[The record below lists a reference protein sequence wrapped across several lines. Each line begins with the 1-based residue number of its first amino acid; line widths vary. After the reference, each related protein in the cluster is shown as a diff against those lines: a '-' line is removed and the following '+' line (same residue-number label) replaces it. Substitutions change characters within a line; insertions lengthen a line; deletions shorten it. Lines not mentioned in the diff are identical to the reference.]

1 MSRLTIDTPSRADLV
16 MEQLYKDLER
26 RIESSPPGLCPV
38 DLSRAFLE
46 LCHAQTC
53 GKCVP
58 CRVGL
63 GQLNHLIRKV
73 LNGNATMETLDTME
87 QTAKSIMESAD
98 CAIGYEAAHMVYKGL
113 IGYRDDYIE
122 HIKNGRCTC
131 TYNQPV
137 PCVSLCPAHVDIP
150 GYVAL
155 VGEGRYADAI
165 RLIRKDNPFP
175 TTCGFICEHPCEERC
190 RRKMLESPINIRAL
204 KKYAVDMMPVDKV
217 ATPKPN
223 PSTGKSIGVIGG
235 GPAGLTAAYFLALM
249 GHKIEVYETHD
260 KLGGMLRY
268 GIPNYRFPKDRLD
281 EDIRA
286 ILNSGDIHV
295 TYNTTIGKDI
305 PVKDIYE
312 KHDAIFVGIGAQT
325 GKTLRIEG
333 ADAGNVVSAVDILD
347 QIGNG
352 NLPDYTG
359 KSVVVIGGGN
369 VAMDCARSAV
379 RCNAEEVS
387 IIYRR
392 RQKDMT
398 ALESEIESAVMEGIA
413 LVTLQAPVEITKD
426 ENGNCKSLIT
436 QPQMIS
442 AYRGSRPAP
451 KDAAKEKQEFKA
463 DVIMIAV
470 GQDIVSAPFEE
481 FGIPAK
487 WNILQAGLDT
497 EVKEIPGVFTG
508 GDCATGPSTV
518 IRAIA
523 AGKVA
528 AHNIDEYLG
537 YHHTLTCEAVV
548 PEPKENMRDLMG
560 RTEIGERPANIRKKD
575 FEHVEELLTHE
586 EAMQEACRCLRCDH
600 FGCGAMVGGRDL

>member
-175 TTCGFICEHPCEERC
+175 TTCGFICEHPCEARC
-190 RRKMLESPINIRAL
+190 RRNMIDDSINIRGL
-204 KKYAVDMMPVDKV
+204 KRV
-217 ATPKPN
+217 AADFAGEVEPPKCA
-223 PSTGKSIGVIGG
+223 PSTGKKIAVLGG
-235 GPAGLTAAYFLALM
+235 GPGGLSAAYYLQLM
-249 GHKIEVYETHD
+249 GHQTTVYEMLP

-268 GIPNYRFPKDRLD
+268 GIPNYRLPKDRLD
-281 EDIRA
+281 EDINA
-286 ILNSGDIHV
+286 ILKTGVEVKQGLKIGVDITIQELREQYDAV
-295 TYNTTIGKDI
+295 LITIGASTDKKLGLPGEDADGVLSAVQFLRSVGKDEI
-305 PVKDIYE
+305 IDL
-312 KHDAIFVGIGAQT
+312 T
-325 GKTLRIEG
+325 GKE
-333 ADAGNVVSAVDILD
+333 
-347 QIGNG
+347 
-352 NLPDYTG
+352 
-359 KSVVVIGGGN
+359 VVVIGGGN
-369 VAMDCARSAV
+369 VSMDAV
-379 RCNAEEVS
+379 RTAKRLGAKKVS
-387 IIYRR
+387 ILYRR
-392 RQKDMT
+392 RRNDMT
-398 ALESEIESAVMEGIA
+398 ALAAIDPDPAQYEVVEDRDSFDYIYSGEEMRLLPGRKYSKMKNRISRFQRDYGDRAEFVLLGPEDEPEILQFLDRWSSKKESDDALNRLDSEETGIREA
-413 LVTLQAPVEITKD
+413 IRFCREAEITIAGVRV
-426 ENGNCKSLIT
+426 NGILEAFSMGTECKET
-436 QPQMIS
+436 DMTVTHV
-442 AYRGSRPAP
+442 
-451 KDAAKEKQEFKA
+451 EKA
-463 DVIMIAV
+463 DTELR
-470 GQDIVSAPFEE
+470 GLYNYLEKE
-481 FGIPAK
+481 FLLHSYPETGLVNREDDMGLENLRRTKESMHPVRMEK
-487 WNILQAGLDT
+487 KYTIL
-497 EVKEIPGVFTG
+497 
-508 GDCATGPSTV
+508 
-518 IRAIA
+518 
-523 AGKVA
+523 
-528 AHNIDEYLG
+528 
-537 YHHTLTCEAVV
+537 
-548 PEPKENMRDLMG
+548 
-560 RTEIGERPANIRKKD
+560 EREKN
-575 FEHVEELLTHE
+575 
-586 EAMQEACRCLRCDH
+586 
-600 FGCGAMVGGRDL
+600 

>member
-175 TTCGFICEHPCEERC
+175 TTCGFICEHPCEARC
-190 RRKMLESPINIRAL
+190 RRNMIDDSINIRGL
-204 KKYAVDMMPVDKV
+204 KRV
-217 ATPKPN
+217 AADFAGEVEPPKCA
-223 PSTGKSIGVIGG
+223 PSTGKKIAVLGG
-235 GPAGLTAAYFLALM
+235 GPGGLSAAYYLQLM
-249 GHKIEVYETHD
+249 GHQTTVYEMLP

-268 GIPNYRFPKDRLD
+268 GIPNYRLPKNRLD
-281 EDIRA
+281 EDINA
-286 ILNSGDIHV
+286 ILKTGVEVKYGLKIGEDITIQQLRSEYDAV
-295 TYNTTIGKDI
+295 LITIGASTDKKLGLEGEDADGVISAVQFLRDVGKDEAL
-305 PVKDIYE
+305 DL
-312 KHDAIFVGIGAQT
+312 T
-325 GKTLRIEG
+325 GKEV
-333 ADAGNVVSAVDILD
+333 AVV
-347 QIGNG
+347 
-352 NLPDYTG
+352 
-359 KSVVVIGGGN
+359 GGGN
-369 VAMDCARSAV
+369 VSMDAV
-379 RCNAEEVS
+379 RTAKRLGAKKVS
-387 IIYRR
+387 IVYRR
-392 RQKDMT
+392 RVADMT
-398 ALESEIESAVMEGIA
+398 ALPAEIEGAIAEGIE
-413 LVTLQAPVEITKD
+413 VQTTEGP
-426 ENGNCKSLIT
+426 G
-436 QPQMIS
+436 IS
-442 AYRGSRPAP
+442 
-451 KDAAKEKQEFKA
+451 
-463 DVIMIAV
+463 
-470 GQDIVSAPFEE
+470 
-481 FGIPAK
+481 
-487 WNILQAGLDT
+487 
-497 EVKEIPGVFTG
+497 
-508 GDCATGPSTV
+508 
-518 IRAIA
+518 
-523 AGKVA
+523 
-528 AHNIDEYLG
+528 G
-537 YHHTLTCEAVV
+537 Y
-548 PEPKENMRDLMG
+548 
-560 RTEIGERPANIRKKD
+560 
-575 FEHVEELLTHE
+575 
-586 EAMQEACRCLRCDH
+586 
-600 FGCGAMVGGRDL
+600 

>member
-175 TTCGFICEHPCEERC
+175 TTCGFICEHPCELRC
-190 RRKMLESPINIRAL
+190 RRNMVDDSVNIRGL
-204 KKYAVDMMPVDKV
+204 KRV
-217 ATPKPN
+217 AADFAGEVEPPKCA
-223 PSTGKSIGVIGG
+223 PSTGKKIAVLGG
-235 GPAGLTAAYFLALM
+235 GPGGLSAAYYLQLM
-249 GHKIEVYETHD
+249 GHQTTVYEMLP

-268 GIPNYRFPKDRLD
+268 GIPNYRLPKERL
-281 EDIRA
+281 EDDVNA
-286 ILNSGDIHV
+286 ILKTGVQVEYGKKIGQDITIQDLREQYDAV
-295 TYNTTIGKDI
+295 LITIGASTDKKLGLEGEDSEG
-305 PVKDIYE
+305 VMS
-312 KHDAIFVGIGAQT
+312 AVQFLRNIGKNIITDLT
-325 GKTLRIEG
+325 GKEV
-333 ADAGNVVSAVDILD
+333 A
-347 QIGNG
+347 
-352 NLPDYTG
+352 
-359 KSVVVIGGGN
+359 VIGGGN
-369 VAMDCARSAV
+369 VSMDAV
-379 RCNAEEVS
+379 RTAKRLGAKKVS
-387 IIYRR
+387 IVYRR
-392 RQKDMT
+392 RMADMT
-398 ALESEIESAVMEGIA
+398 ALPGEINGAVAEGIE
-413 LVTLQAPVEITKD
+413 LQTLKAPATIDVD
-426 ENGNCKSLIT
+426 ENNHVKGIYVT
-436 QPQMIS
+436 PQMVSTIKNGRAS
-442 AYRGSRPAP
+442 VRPTGEDDIYIPCDVLVVAIGQNIETAHFE
-451 KDAAKEKQEFKA
+451 AA
-463 DVIMIAV
+463 
-470 GQDIVSAPFEE
+470 
-481 FGIPAK
+481 GIPVSRGK
-487 WNILQAGLDT
+487 ILTTSMGAVEDMPD
-497 EVKEIPGVFTG
+497 VYAG
-508 GDCATGPSTV
+508 GDCSSGPATV
-518 IRAIA
+518 IKAIA
-523 AGKVA
+523 AAKVVA
-528 AHNIDEYLG
+528 ANIDEYLG
-537 YHHTLTCEAVV
+537 FRHEISCDVEIPEAKLEDKIPCGRIDLTEREACERVCDFDAV
-548 PEPKENMRDLMG
+548 ENCM
-560 RTEIGERPANIRKKD
+560 TEN
-575 FEHVEELLTHE
+575 
-586 EAMQEACRCLRCDH
+586 EARQEAGRCLRCDH
-600 FGCGAMVGGRDL
+600 FGYGIFKGGRETLW